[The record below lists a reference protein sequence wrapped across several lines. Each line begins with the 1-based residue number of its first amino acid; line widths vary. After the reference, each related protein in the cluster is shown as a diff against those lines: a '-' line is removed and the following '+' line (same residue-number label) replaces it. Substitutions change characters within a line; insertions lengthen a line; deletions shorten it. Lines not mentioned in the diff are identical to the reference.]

1 MKMPKVS
8 KEKNLHLRNVINI
21 KNLKCLA
28 YVASRPRVGVAVRW
42 RESAEPYVAWKE
54 RTVENGQAWRG
65 DARGWPRVSGGGG
78 GGSRSGGSGSGGGTK
93 RWRFSLSSPG
103 TARRGFK

>member
-1 MKMPKVS
+1 M
-8 KEKNLHLRNVINI
+8 
-21 KNLKCLA
+21 
-28 YVASRPRVGVAVRW
+28 SRVCGDPRAGVAVRW
-42 RESAEPYVAWKE
+42 RESAEPHVAGWKE

-78 GGSRSGGSGSGGGTK
+78 GGGGGRSGGSGGGGGTK

>member
-1 MKMPKVS
+1 M
-8 KEKNLHLRNVINI
+8 
-21 KNLKCLA
+21 
-28 YVASRPRVGVAVRW
+28 
-42 RESAEPYVAWKE
+42 
-54 RTVENGQAWRG
+54 ENGQAWRG

-78 GGSRSGGSGSGGGTK
+78 SGGGRSGGSGSGGGTK